1 MQKITKAL
9 TLLLFLTSLSTLTS
23 CKKTNY
29 ELIIGQWK
37 CIEATKHGQSDEMEN
52 NIGVVW
58 NFTSDRTMQTIFTDG
73 ITYETKYEI
82 EDDILTI
89 IDDDSP
95 IPFTITKLTNNELI
109 LDMEIVEGHFV
120 FTKL

>member
-1 MQKITKAL
+1 
-9 TLLLFLTSLSTLTS
+9 
-23 CKKTNY
+23 
-29 ELIIGQWK
+29 
-37 CIEATKHGQSDEMEN
+37 MEN

-109 LDMEIVEGHFV
+109 LDMEIIEGHFV

>member
-1 MQKITKAL
+1 
-9 TLLLFLTSLSTLTS
+9 
-23 CKKTNY
+23 
-29 ELIIGQWK
+29 
-37 CIEATKHGQSDEMEN
+37 
-52 NIGVVW
+52 
-58 NFTSDRTMQTIFTDG
+58 MQTIFTDG

>member
-37 CIEATKHGQSDEMEN
+37 RIEATKHGQSDEMEN